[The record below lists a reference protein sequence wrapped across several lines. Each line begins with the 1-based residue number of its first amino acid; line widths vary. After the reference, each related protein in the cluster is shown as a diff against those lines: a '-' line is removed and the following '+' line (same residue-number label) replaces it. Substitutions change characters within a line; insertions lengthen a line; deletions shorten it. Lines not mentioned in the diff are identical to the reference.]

1 MAVSDEFKNRLG
13 KLSTKLAEEP
23 ATLPMQKV
31 EPVQQ
36 VQKKIMAEE
45 PEEEITQFNVKIP
58 AALMK
63 KIKLKAVEQD
73 INIKDMVVQILV
85 DHFKNG

>member
-13 KLSTKLAEEP
+13 KLSTKLVEEP
-23 ATLPMQKV
+23 ATMPMQKV
-31 EPVQQ
+31 EPVVQ
-36 VQKKIMAEE
+36 VQKKIVEE

-63 KIKLKAVEQD
+63 KIKIKAVEQD
-73 INIKDMVVQILV
+73 INIKDMVAQILISY
-85 DHFKNG
+85 FKDV

>member
-1 MAVSDEFKNRLG
+1 MAVSEEFKNRLG
-13 KLSTKLAEEP
+13 KLSTKLVEEP

-36 VQKKIMAEE
+36 VQKKSVEE

-58 AALMK
+58 ATLMK

-73 INIKDMVVQILV
+73 INIKDMVAQILI
-85 DHFKNG
+85 DHFKNL

>member
-36 VQKKIMAEE
+36 VQKKSVEE
-45 PEEEITQFNVKIP
+45 PQEEITQFNVKIP

-73 INIKDMVVQILV
+73 INIKDMVAQILI
-85 DHFKNG
+85 DHFKNL

>member
-13 KLSTKLAEEP
+13 KLSTKLVEEP

-36 VQKKIMAEE
+36 VQKKSLEE
-45 PEEEITQFNVKIP
+45 PEEEITQFNVKIT
-58 AALMK
+58 ASLMK

-73 INIKDMVVQILV
+73 INIKDMVAQILIE
-85 DHFKNG
+85 HFKNL

>member
-31 EPVQQ
+31 GPIQQ
-36 VQKKIMAEE
+36 VQQKIVEE

-58 AALMK
+58 VALMK

-73 INIKDMVVQILV
+73 INIKDMVAQILI
-85 DHFKNG
+85 DHFKNL

>member
-1 MAVSDEFKNRLG
+1 MAVSNEFKNRLG

-23 ATLPMQKV
+23 AALPMQKV

-36 VQKKIMAEE
+36 VQKKIVEE

-58 AALMK
+58 ASLMK

-73 INIKDMVVQILV
+73 INIKDMVAQILIEY
-85 DHFKNG
+85 FKNG

>member
-1 MAVSDEFKNRLG
+1 MAVSEEFKNRLG
-13 KLSTKLAEEP
+13 KLSTKLVEEP

-36 VQKKIMAEE
+36 VQKKSVEE

-58 AALMK
+58 ASLMK

-73 INIKDMVVQILV
+73 INIKDMVAQILIE
-85 DHFKNG
+85 HFKNL

>member
-1 MAVSDEFKNRLG
+1 MAVSEEFKNRLG
-13 KLSTKLAEEP
+13 KLSTKLVEEP

-36 VQKKIMAEE
+36 VQKKSVEE

-58 AALMK
+58 STLMK

-73 INIKDMVVQILV
+73 INIKDMVAQILI
-85 DHFKNG
+85 DHFKNL

>member
-1 MAVSDEFKNRLG
+1 MAVSEEFKNRLG
-13 KLSTKLAEEP
+13 KLSTKLVEEP

-36 VQKKIMAEE
+36 VQKKSSEE

-73 INIKDMVVQILV
+73 INIKDMVAQILI
-85 DHFKNG
+85 DHFKNL

>member
-36 VQKKIMAEE
+36 VQKKTVEE

-73 INIKDMVVQILV
+73 INIKDMVAQILIEY
-85 DHFKNG
+85 FKNV

>member
-1 MAVSDEFKNRLG
+1 M
-13 KLSTKLAEEP
+13 STKLVEEP

-36 VQKKIMAEE
+36 VQKKSVEE

-58 AALMK
+58 ATLMK

-73 INIKDMVVQILV
+73 INIKDMVAQILI
-85 DHFKNG
+85 DHFKNL

>member
-23 ATLPMQKV
+23 AALPMQKV

-36 VQKKIMAEE
+36 VRRKTVEE
-45 PEEEITQFNVKIP
+45 PVEEITQFNVKIP
-58 AALMK
+58 LSLMK

-73 INIKDMVVQILV
+73 INIKDMVAQILIE
-85 DHFKNG
+85 HFKGM

>member
-36 VQKKIMAEE
+36 VQKKTVEE
-45 PEEEITQFNVKIP
+45 SEEEITQFNVKIP
-58 AALMK
+58 TTLMK

-73 INIKDMVVQILV
+73 INIKDMVAQILI
-85 DHFKNG
+85 DHFKNL

>member
-36 VQKKIMAEE
+36 VQKKTVEE
-45 PEEEITQFNVKIP
+45 SEEEITQFNVKIP
-58 AALMK
+58 TTLMK

-73 INIKDMVVQILV
+73 VNIKDMVAQILI
-85 DHFKNG
+85 DHFKNL

>member
-23 ATLPMQKV
+23 AALPMQKV

-36 VQKKIMAEE
+36 VQKKIEEE

-58 AALMK
+58 ASLMK

-73 INIKDMVVQILV
+73 INIKDMVAQILIEY
-85 DHFKNG
+85 FKNV

>member
-1 MAVSDEFKNRLG
+1 MAVNDEFKDRLG

-36 VQKKIMAEE
+36 VRKQIIEE
-45 PEEEITQFNVKIP
+45 PQEEITQFNVKIT

-63 KIKLKAVEQD
+63 KIKLKAVEQGV
-73 INIKDMVVQILV
+73 NIKDMVAQILI
-85 DHFKNG
+85 DHFKNL

>member
-1 MAVSDEFKNRLG
+1 MAVSEEFKNRLG
-13 KLSTKLAEEP
+13 KLSTKLVEEP

-36 VQKKIMAEE
+36 VQKKIVEE

-58 AALMK
+58 ATLMK

-73 INIKDMVVQILV
+73 INIKDMVAQILI
-85 DHFKNG
+85 DHFKNL

>member
-1 MAVSDEFKNRLG
+1 MAVSNEFKNRLG
-13 KLSTKLAEEP
+13 KLSTKLVEEP

-36 VQKKIMAEE
+36 VQKKSLEE
-45 PEEEITQFNVKIP
+45 PEEEITQFNVKIT
-58 AALMK
+58 ASLMK

-73 INIKDMVVQILV
+73 INIKDMVAQILIE
-85 DHFKNG
+85 HFKNL

>member
-1 MAVSDEFKNRLG
+1 LG

-36 VQKKIMAEE
+36 VQKKSVEE

-73 INIKDMVVQILV
+73 INIKDMVAQILI
-85 DHFKNG
+85 DHFKNL

>member
-36 VQKKIMAEE
+36 VQPKITEE

-73 INIKDMVVQILV
+73 INIKNMVVQILV

>member
-1 MAVSDEFKNRLG
+1 MAVSEEFKNRLG
-13 KLSTKLAEEP
+13 KLSTKLVEEP

-31 EPVQQ
+31 EPIQQ
-36 VQKKIMAEE
+36 VQKKSVEE

-73 INIKDMVVQILV
+73 INIKDMVAQILI
-85 DHFKNG
+85 DHFKNL

>member
-1 MAVSDEFKNRLG
+1 MAVSNEFKNRLG

-23 ATLPMQKV
+23 AALPMQKV

-36 VQKKIMAEE
+36 VQKKIVEE

-58 AALMK
+58 ASLMK

-73 INIKDMVVQILV
+73 INIKDMVAKILIEY
-85 DHFKNG
+85 FKNG

>member
-1 MAVSDEFKNRLG
+1 MAVSEEFKNRLG
-13 KLSTKLAEEP
+13 KLSTKLVEEP

-36 VQKKIMAEE
+36 VQKKSSEE

-73 INIKDMVVQILV
+73 INIKDMVAQILIE
-85 DHFKNG
+85 HFKNL

>member
-31 EPVQQ
+31 EPVQP
-36 VQKKIMAEE
+36 VQKQSEEE
-45 PEEEITQFNVKIP
+45 PQEEITQFNVKIP

-63 KIKLKAVEQD
+63 KIKLKAVEQG
-73 INIKDMVVQILV
+73 INIKDMVAQILIN
-85 DHFKNG
+85 HFVEL

>member
-1 MAVSDEFKNRLG
+1 MSVSDEFKNRLG
-13 KLSTKLAEEP
+13 KLSTKLVEEP

-36 VQKKIMAEE
+36 VQKKRMEE

-73 INIKDMVVQILV
+73 VNIKDMVAQILIE
-85 DHFKNG
+85 HFKHL

>member
-36 VQKKIMAEE
+36 VQPKITEE

-73 INIKDMVVQILV
+73 INIKNMVVQILI

>member
-1 MAVSDEFKNRLG
+1 MAVSNEFKNRLG
-13 KLSTKLAEEP
+13 KLSTKLVEEP

-36 VQKKIMAEE
+36 VQKKSLEE

-58 AALMK
+58 ASLMK

-73 INIKDMVVQILV
+73 INIKDMVAQILIE
-85 DHFKNG
+85 HFKNL

>member
-13 KLSTKLAEEP
+13 KLRTKLAEEP

-36 VQKKIMAEE
+36 VQKKSVEE

-73 INIKDMVVQILV
+73 INIKDMVAQILI
-85 DHFKNG
+85 DHFKNL

>member
-1 MAVSDEFKNRLG
+1 MEVSDEFKNRLG

-23 ATLPMQKV
+23 AALPMQKV

-36 VQKKIMAEE
+36 VQKKIVEE

-58 AALMK
+58 ASLMK

-73 INIKDMVVQILV
+73 INIKDMVAQILIEY
-85 DHFKNG
+85 FKNG

>member
-36 VQKKIMAEE
+36 VQKKTVEE

-73 INIKDMVVQILV
+73 INIKDMVAQILI
-85 DHFKNG
+85 DHFKNL

>member
-13 KLSTKLAEEP
+13 KLSTKLVEEP

-36 VQKKIMAEE
+36 VQKKSVEE

-73 INIKDMVVQILV
+73 INIKDMVAQILIE
-85 DHFKNG
+85 HFKNL

>member
-36 VQKKIMAEE
+36 VQKKSVEE

-73 INIKDMVVQILV
+73 INIKDMVAQILI
-85 DHFKNG
+85 DHFKNL

>member
-36 VQKKIMAEE
+36 VQKKTVEE

-58 AALMK
+58 ALLMK

-73 INIKDMVVQILV
+73 INIKDLVAQILI
-85 DHFKNG
+85 DHFKNL

>member
-13 KLSTKLAEEP
+13 KLSTKLVEEP

-36 VQKKIMAEE
+36 VQKKSVEE

-58 AALMK
+58 ATLMK
-63 KIKLKAVEQD
+63 KIKLRAVEQD
-73 INIKDMVVQILV
+73 INIKDMVAQILI
-85 DHFKNG
+85 DHFKNL

>member
-36 VQKKIMAEE
+36 VQNKTMEE
-45 PEEEITQFNVKIP
+45 LEEEITQFNVKIP

-73 INIKDMVVQILV
+73 ISIKDMVAQILI
-85 DHFKNG
+85 DHFKNL

>member
-1 MAVSDEFKNRLG
+1 MAVSEEFKNRLG
-13 KLSTKLAEEP
+13 KLSTKLVEEP

-36 VQKKIMAEE
+36 VQKKSVEE

-58 AALMK
+58 ATLMK

-73 INIKDMVVQILV
+73 INIKDMVAQILV
-85 DHFKNG
+85 DHFKNL